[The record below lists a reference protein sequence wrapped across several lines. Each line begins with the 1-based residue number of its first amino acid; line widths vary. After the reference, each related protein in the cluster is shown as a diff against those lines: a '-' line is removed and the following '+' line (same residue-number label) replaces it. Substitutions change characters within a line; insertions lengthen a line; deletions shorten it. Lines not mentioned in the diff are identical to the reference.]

1 MTREGFLLQYE
12 QHLTLWK
19 YFCLKQSQYCTYSI
33 RIKAIHMLE
42 HVYLKQKPKSS
53 PSWNKNITSCH
64 FLKFWE
70 IKWNL
75 NLSLNWFNMKASFF
89 IIACLGF
96 LAEEEITVPKLPWV
110 TPSEQSC
117 IENKAKNNIYL
128 VSYRSNQPMCL
139 ALCWDFEKRIV
150 LHLT

>member
-1 MTREGFLLQYE
+1 MSFSEVLRNQM
-12 QHLTLWK
+12 K
-19 YFCLKQSQYCTYSI
+19 
-33 RIKAIHMLE
+33 
-42 HVYLKQKPKSS
+42 
-53 PSWNKNITSCH
+53 
-64 FLKFWE
+64 LKFE
-70 IKWNL
+70 LKLIQHESQFL
-75 NLSLNWFNMKASFF
+75 YHCLP
-89 IIACLGF
+89 CLGF